1 MSFSASAPYDGVV
14 YVTDTIGDED
24 LQGSGVLIAPNLVL
38 TAAHVVYEA
47 GVGTAT
53 NIEVSPGYD
62 EGTTPFGSTYG
73 VSYDYNPVADFDDEE
88 TLSTSED
95 DFALIKLAASFAG
108 PTVFNLGSNF
118 AGGAAVVTGYPANAN
133 GALVSSAQELSVVP
147 GYSIL
152 QGQALGPGSSGGPVW
167 TPGADGTPTVWGL
180 VSTANDGTGYNV
192 QLTTSAVDEIEGW
205 AAQAEAAPS
214 PLTVFDTSTNTAVAA
229 TGSVYSGP
237 VAGLQNSYADITPDS
252 LTIVAVTADWFITTG
267 SGNDAITVTSGTNVV
282 DGGPGSNFL
291 TGGSGTDT
299 FFVNATAAHQN
310 IWSTVVN
317 FHRGDAVTLWGIS
330 RSTATFSWANNQGAS
345 GYSGLTLHAKTANG
359 TIASLTLD
367 GYSQA
372 ALTDGKLGIAYGTNA
387 TVGPYMYIAGTG

>member
-1 MSFSASAPYDGVV
+1 
-14 YVTDTIGDED
+14 
-24 LQGSGVLIAPNLVL
+24 
-38 TAAHVVYEA
+38 
-47 GVGTAT
+47 
-53 NIEVSPGYD
+53 
-62 EGTTPFGSTYG
+62 
-73 VSYDYNPVADFDDEE
+73 
-88 TLSTSED
+88 
-95 DFALIKLAASFAG
+95 
-108 PTVFNLGSNF
+108 
-118 AGGAAVVTGYPANAN
+118 
-133 GALVSSAQELSVVP
+133 
-147 GYSIL
+147 
-152 QGQALGPGSSGGPVW
+152 
-167 TPGADGTPTVWGL
+167 
-180 VSTANDGTGYNV
+180 
-192 QLTTSAVDEIEGW
+192 
-205 AAQAEAAPS
+205 
-214 PLTVFDTSTNTAVAA
+214 
-229 TGSVYSGP
+229 
-237 VAGLQNSYADITPDS
+237 
-252 LTIVAVTADWFITTG
+252 
-267 SGNDAITVTSGTNVV
+267 VV